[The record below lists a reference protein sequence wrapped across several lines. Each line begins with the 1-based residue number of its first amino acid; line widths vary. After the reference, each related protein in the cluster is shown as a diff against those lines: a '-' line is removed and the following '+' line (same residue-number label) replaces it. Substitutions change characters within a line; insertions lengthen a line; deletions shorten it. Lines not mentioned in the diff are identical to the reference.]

1 MRRTYSILSLCQRS
15 LVGLVLALGLIGCGE
30 RGVWTREGAT
40 ESEVKAA
47 QKSCA
52 RESTQ
57 YDWLNNENI
66 DMSPT
71 SRYSIM
77 NRSGVYRL
85 CMSGRGYGQVPESSL
100 K

>member
-1 MRRTYSILSLCQRS
+1 M
-15 LVGLVLALGLIGCGE
+15 GCGE
-30 RGVWTREGAT
+30 RGIWTKEGAT
-40 ESEVKAA
+40 EAEVKSA

-57 YDWLNNENI
+57 YDWLNNENM

-85 CMSGRGYGQVPESSL
+85 CMSGRGFGQVPESSL

>member
-1 MRRTYSILSLCQRS
+1 MHRSSTVLTLCRQSLAAAI
-15 LVGLVLALGLIGCGE
+15 VALGLIGCGE
-30 RGVWTREGAT
+30 RGVWTKEGAT
-40 ESEVKAA
+40 ESEIKSA
-47 QKSCA
+47 QKSCS

-57 YDWLNNENI
+57 YDWLNNENM

-85 CMSGRGYGQVPESSL
+85 CMSGRGFGQVPQSTV